1 MIKQFIEKCKLI
13 SFITIHTFETM
24 HKVSPLYTILTITF
38 TLVKGVSPLLFI
50 ILTERTINSLIHSL
64 ESSNFSFTPFLYIF
78 LQFSYLVCQQL
89 INHIEKIINFR
100 MFQRMEYH
108 FNHEVFTICTSI
120 PLIYYDD
127 IEYYN
132 SLNKATMD
140 IGKRSC
146 SYLQEILSFIQS
158 TITFIS
164 FFMALFVVHW
174 LIAIFL
180 LLIICI
186 LIWINIYTSQTNYE
200 QFLEQILKNRKI
212 EYLESLFKSK
222 EVAKELRIF
231 NHGKFVLSKWKDL
244 FWQVGDDQY
253 KLEKRNNNKIFG
265 VSLLHFIFNL
275 IFLSLLCFYVLSMK
289 ITIGKFV
296 ALSQVLNNSIN
307 ISHQI
312 ASSLGSIFR
321 DSLSI
326 NDYYQ
331 FKDMVPKERTNET
344 SVDNILLE
352 PKSITVENISFSYPN
367 HEHLVL
373 KNVSF
378 QIEAGKKIAIVGRNG
393 SGKSTLVKC
402 LTGLY
407 STNDGSV
414 SINGILITP
423 EVREKYFSAIFQD
436 FFKYE
441 MSILE
446 NITLSEQK
454 NNGKMKE
461 LNWVVSKSGANKL
474 LEKYNLGYDDFIG
487 STLYGRELS
496 GGEWQKIALSRAL
509 FKNSPIIILDEPTA
523 ALDPISEAKIIDDFL
538 GISLGKTSIFVTHRL
553 SSCLNADVILVMKD
567 GELVEQGNHEELILL
582 NGEYT
587 ELFNMQAKWY
597 KEKRVGV

>member
-1 MIKQFIEKCKLI
+1 MIRQYIEKCKLI
-13 SFITIHTFETM
+13 SSITVNTFKTM
-24 HKVSPLYTILTITF
+24 NRVSPFYTILTITF
-38 TLVKGVSPLLFI
+38 TIIKGVSPLLFI
-50 ILTERTINSLIHSL
+50 ILTERTINSLISSL
-64 ESSNFSFTPFLYIF
+64 ESSNFSFTPFFYVF
-78 LQFSYLVCQQL
+78 LQFSYLVFQQL

-100 MFQRMEYH
+100 MFQKMEFY
-108 FNHEVFTICTSI
+108 FNNEVFNICISI

-140 IGKRSC
+140 IGKRSS
-146 SYLQEILSFIQS
+146 SYLQEVLSLIQS

-174 LIAIFL
+174 IIAIFL

-186 LIWINIYTSQTNYE
+186 LIWINIYTSQTNYS

-231 NHGKFVLSKWKDL
+231 NHGNFVISKWKYL

-265 VSLLHFIFNL
+265 VSILHFIFNL
-275 IFLSLLCFYVLSMK
+275 IFLSLLCFYVLSKK

-312 ASSLGSIFR
+312 ASSLGSIYR

-331 FKDMVPKERTNET
+331 FRDMVPKERWNENLL
-344 SVDNILLE
+344 DNPLIE
-352 PKSITVENISFSYPN
+352 PKNIVVENISFSYPN
-367 HEHLVL
+367 HDYLVL

-378 QIEAGKKIAIVGRNG
+378 QIVAGKKVAIVGRNG

-407 STNDGSV
+407 STKEGNV
-414 SINGILITP
+414 LINGMPITP
-423 EVREKYFSAIFQD
+423 YIRDKYFSAIFQD

-441 MSILE
+441 MSIQE
-446 NITLSEQK
+446 NVTLSEQG
-454 NNGKMKE
+454 NNKQLE
-461 LNWVVSKSGANKL
+461 NLNWVVSKSGTNKL
-474 LEKYNLGYDDFIG
+474 LKKYNLGYDDFIG

-523 ALDPISEAKIIDDFL
+523 ALDPISESKIIDDFL
-538 GISLGKTSIFVTHRL
+538 DISLGKTSIFVTHRL
-553 SSCLNADVILVMKD
+553 GSCLNADVILVMKD
-567 GELVEQGNHEELILL
+567 GELVEQGNHEELIQL
-582 NGEYT
+582 NGEYA

-597 KEKRVGV
+597 KEKRLGV